1 MRPLEWWRGERVEYA
16 RGEYQAVIKS
26 VVHIPPP
33 EPKKPARAK
42 PRGGSRA
49 RTGRSASR
57 SVRARSETAPV
68 EEGWDD
74 STKENALVCEYP
86 SGREVSRR
94 VALPRSRVNP
104 KTVVGPDFEFQY
116 EKIFGEEKFIASG
129 IVEIPVGGSKPAKP
143 SRDNAY
149 VSSSML
155 HQLTSRCSMSLPGQC
170 E

>member
-26 VVHIPPP
+26 VVHIPP
-33 EPKKPARAK
+33 EPKKPLGRPK
-42 PRGGSRA
+42 PRAGNR

-57 SVRARSETAPV
+57 SVRAESVPI

-74 STKENALVCEYP
+74 NTKENALVCEYP

-149 VSSSML
+149 VSEDWSL
-155 HQLTSRCSMSLPGQC
+155 GWQLAKTEIACRWSKCS
-170 E
+170 